1 MKDLKALL
9 QNIDQLLETLP
20 AASGER
26 GSEGAR
32 ERGSEGSSVIPTEA
46 RKEAQNGFYAR
57 RSEIRNPKSEGS
69 PLLFAPR
76 RRVDLLLPDL
86 ILQHADLFDL

>member
-1 MKDLKALL
+1 MQSAKCKMQSAKCKVPSVKR
-9 QNIDQLLETLP
+9 QVSSVKSQ
-20 AASGER
+20 A
-26 GSEGAR
+26 
-32 ERGSEGSSVIPTEA
+32 SSVIPTEA